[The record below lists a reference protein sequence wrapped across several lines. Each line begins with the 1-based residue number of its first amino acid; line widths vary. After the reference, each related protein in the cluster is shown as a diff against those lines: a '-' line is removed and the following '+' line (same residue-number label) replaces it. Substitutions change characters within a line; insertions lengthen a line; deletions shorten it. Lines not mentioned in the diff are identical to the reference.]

1 MHVQAQVV
9 AGAVRHPA
17 AVLTALNGERNISG
31 NRQQA
36 PLFQTVR
43 QNVHGSFVN
52 LVELGTRLSHSE
64 CSVSG
69 IQHSVVDLRLNL
81 GELTV
86 HGEGAGHVSSVQG
99 VILNACVQQQ

>member
-36 PLFQTVR
+36 PLFQAVR
-43 QNVHGSFVN
+43 QNVHGGLVD
-52 LVELGTRLSHSE
+52 LVELGARLSHGE
-64 CSVSG
+64 CGVGG
-69 IQHSVVDLRLNL
+69 IQHGVVDLRLNL
-81 GELTV
+81 GELAV
-86 HGEGAGHVSSVQG
+86 HGEGAGHVSGVQG
-99 VILNACVQQQ
+99 VVLNTGVQQ